1 MNFFLYQHEYF
12 MNSIFNFL
20 YRHVYLLFFM
30 LITFIGTFYYFL
42 SCYLP
47 LLCKNNGQNASLSA
61 RKLPV

>member
-1 MNFFLYQHEYF
+1 MLIRKVPFLWLSLEA
-12 MNSIFNFL
+12 
-20 YRHVYLLFFM
+20 REGVKAVGLFFM
-30 LITFIGTFYYFL
+30 VITFIGTFYYFL